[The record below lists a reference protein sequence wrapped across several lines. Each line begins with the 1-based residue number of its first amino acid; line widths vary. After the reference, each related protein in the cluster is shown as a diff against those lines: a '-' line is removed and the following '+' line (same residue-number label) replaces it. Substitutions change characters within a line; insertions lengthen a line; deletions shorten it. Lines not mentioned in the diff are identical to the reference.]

1 MSTHEA
7 GKPFP
12 RPCPEC
18 EGTRIVTTTGE
29 ADLRRQVYYPSS
41 TYSKLFAVVC
51 IQCGH
56 TTLFADDLK
65 SLRQQLEKHPKDF
78 NNAAQNLLQQLEQG
92 HS

>member
-18 EGTRIVTTTGE
+18 EGTRIVTMVGE
-29 ADLRRQVYYPSS
+29 ADLRRRVCEPSS
-41 TYSKLFAVVC
+41 YYSRLFAVVC
-51 IQCGH
+51 LQCGH

-65 SLRQQLEKHPKDF
+65 SLRQQLEKRPKDF
-78 NNAAQNLLQQLEQG
+78 HDAAQRLQQQLARER
-92 HS
+92 S

>member
-18 EGTRIVTTTGE
+18 EGTRIVTTAGE
-29 ADLRRQVYYPSS
+29 ADLRRLVSS
-41 TYSKLFAVVC
+41 PITSICRLFAVVC

-56 TTLFADDLK
+56 TTLFADNLK
-65 SLRQQLEKHPKDF
+65 SLRKQLEKHPKDF
-78 NNAAQNLLQQLEQG
+78 HNAAQSLRQQLERE
-92 HS
+92 